1 MKSDNAQKVN
11 KLAVREERLKRSL
24 MLAWLAVGSM
34 LAVVLLVV
42 LVQSHA
48 KIRAAAGTSG
58 DHTENAA
65 AASLSSVAESGDGGT
80 EGGSISRETGG
91 DNGEASPE
99 SRTGDDGKLASESRA
114 ADSAGEPASGAA
126 GESGTA
132 SAPAEAVSAAET
144 PAPEA
149 ADPYK
154 ADGGR
159 VLFADP
165 AYTEEVTIL
174 STGDNLIHEKLYQN
188 AHRDDGSYDFTPMY
202 TRVKPFIQAADI
214 ATVNMETPMASGE
227 PSGYPHFNTPTAA
240 GAALI
245 DAGFDVMN
253 AANNHMVDR
262 GSTGLMETLQYWQS
276 QGVPYVGAYMNAD
289 DMWTQRIIEVN
300 GIKVAF
306 LGFMTFTNQDDDHAT
321 SATYLSFDKSDQIE
335 SLVKD
340 AKSKADVV
348 VVHAHWWYEE
358 NTFEVFDEQ
367 KLFAQYLVN
376 WGADVVFGNHSHTIE
391 PIEILTR
398 ESDGKQCP
406 VIYSMGNFVSGQ
418 KFRYN
423 LLSGL
428 MTVSFVKNPATGDVK
443 ASRVSFRPTVTHYTG
458 DRDDVEIIPLVDY
471 TEELAAVNG
480 VQQFEEMVPLT
491 MDYLYEILHA
501 EIAEE
506 YIEME

>member
-1 MKSDNAQKVN
+1 MKSNNSQKVD
-11 KLAVREERLKRSL
+11 KMAVREERLKRSL
-24 MLAWLAVGSM
+24 MLAWLVIGSL

-42 LVQSHA
+42 LIQTRA
-48 KIRAAAGTSG
+48 RIRPASNPSG
-58 DHTENAA
+58 ERTENDT
-65 AASLSSVAESGDGGT
+65 AASVLSVAGSDDGGTAADSISESREESVPAVESEPETESVAESV
-80 EGGSISRETGG
+80 
-91 DNGEASPE
+91 
-99 SRTGDDGKLASESRA
+99 
-114 ADSAGEPASGAA
+114 
-126 GESGTA
+126 
-132 SAPAEAVSAAET
+132 VSAAET
-144 PAPEA
+144 PAPEQT

-159 VLFADP
+159 VLFTDP

-202 TRVKPFIQAADI
+202 AKIKPFVQAADI

-245 DAGFDVMN
+245 DTGFDVMS

-262 GSTGLMETLQYWQS
+262 GSQGLMETLQYWQS
-276 QGVPYVGAYMNAD
+276 QGVPYVGGYMSDD

-306 LGFMTFTNQDDDHAT
+306 LGFMTFTNQDDDHST
-321 SATYLSFDKSDQIE
+321 SATYLSFDKSDRIE
-335 SLVKD
+335 ALVKD

-358 NTFEVFDEQ
+358 NTFEVYDEQ
-367 KLFAQYLVN
+367 KYFAKCLVN

-418 KFRYN
+418 KFRFN

-458 DRDDVEIIPLVDY
+458 DRDDVQIIPLADY

-480 VQQFEEMVPLT
+480 VQQFEEMIPLT
-491 MDYLYEILHA
+491 MDYLNEILHE